1 MLILSASLL
10 LQVVLRGV
18 FNMCTKKNKMQVDK
32 WTIMDAFNAI
42 LTITSFEVVINV
54 PLWVLV

>member
-1 MLILSASLL
+1 
-10 LQVVLRGV
+10 
-18 FNMCTKKNKMQVDK
+18 MCTKKNKMQVDK